1 MAIYVVTVT
10 SGREDIVAEILAE
23 EAKRKKLGI
32 YSVTILPNVR
42 GFIFVEAE
50 NQLEVS
56 KAIFEL
62 RYAKKV
68 LPEEVDIKE
77 ILQYMEEK
85 VKPEEIN
92 EGDVVEILI
101 GPLKGS
107 KAKVLKVNQKKG
119 EAMLELINVPVPIN
133 ITVPINNIRKT
144 AKEEG

>member
-32 YSVTILPNVR
+32 YSVTVLPNVR